1 MAGHLSLCAR
11 SIVCSVEQDQL
22 GGAGYDPRPTE
33 GLLFTGTKY
42 VTSFSSGEF
51 SFKKHR
57 LSLWNAKINRNYF

>member
-22 GGAGYDPRPTE
+22 GGAGYVPRPIE
-33 GLLFTGTKY
+33 GLPLTGTKY
-42 VTSFSSGEF
+42 VTSFPPGEF

-57 LSLWNAKINRNYF
+57 LPL

>member
-11 SIVCSVEQDQL
+11 SIVCSVEQDHL

-33 GLLFTGTKY
+33 GLLLTGTKH

-51 SFKKHR
+51 SFKKTR
-57 LSLWNAKINRNYF
+57 VILLKCEN